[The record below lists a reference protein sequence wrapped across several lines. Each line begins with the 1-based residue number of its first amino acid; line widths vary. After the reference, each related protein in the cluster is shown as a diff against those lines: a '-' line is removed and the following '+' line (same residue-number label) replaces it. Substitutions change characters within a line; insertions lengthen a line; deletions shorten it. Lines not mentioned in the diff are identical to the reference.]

1 MTLNPPGRLNVL
13 NSDPWRPTFIKFH
26 STTKCCHFAV
36 FLQVAMVLAV
46 FNKAWSGYLHLLS
59 KYPLRTQC
67 VSTALIMSTGD
78 IIAQKIVERQ
88 PNYSPSRT
96 LKFGMIGMCFVGP
109 TFHCWY
115 NFIDRLYTG
124 TKLIRTVK
132 MVASDQLIMAPCMVF
147 SIIGLVGL
155 TKNWSIEEAK
165 TGLSNNYIQAMLMN
179 IRVWPPVQF
188 INFTFVPL
196 HLRVLVVNFVALFWN
211 TYLSYK
217 ARCKAS
223 HIVLSMAPPL
233 SKMALVNRLWS
244 GYNRLLVK
252 YPYRTQGVSTAVI
265 MGCGDIIAQT
275 LIERRSEW
283 DFART
288 AKFGSIGLL
297 FVGPALHTWYS
308 FVDKLYRGK
317 GVVRTLKMVATDQL
331 VMAPSMIFCI
341 IGLVGFTRHWDA
353 KEAREALSTSYLSA
367 VLTNYKIWPATQFI
381 NFIFVPLHLRLF
393 VVNFVAL
400 FWNSYL
406 SYVTRSQAKGQTA
419 VASSMH

>member
-1 MTLNPPGRLNVL
+1 
-13 NSDPWRPTFIKFH
+13 
-26 STTKCCHFAV
+26 
-36 FLQVAMVLAV
+36 MVLAV

-179 IRVWPPVQF
+179 IRVGPTSPASCHYNESPASMSIILASRSRGLF
-188 INFTFVPL
+188 IVVAANFAVGGGRAEDTRYRSAEL
-196 HLRVLVVNFVALFWN
+196 GCADCSY
-211 TYLSYK
+211 TYTGANY
-217 ARCKAS
+217 
-223 HIVLSMAPPL
+223 
-233 SKMALVNRLWS
+233 
-244 GYNRLLVK
+244 
-252 YPYRTQGVSTAVI
+252 
-265 MGCGDIIAQT
+265 
-275 LIERRSEW
+275 RRS
-283 DFART
+283 ACV
-288 AKFGSIGLL
+288 S
-297 FVGPALHTWYS
+297 S
-308 FVDKLYRGK
+308 
-317 GVVRTLKMVATDQL
+317 
-331 VMAPSMIFCI
+331 
-341 IGLVGFTRHWDA
+341 
-353 KEAREALSTSYLSA
+353 
-367 VLTNYKIWPATQFI
+367 
-381 NFIFVPLHLRLF
+381 
-393 VVNFVAL
+393 
-400 FWNSYL
+400 
-406 SYVTRSQAKGQTA
+406 
-419 VASSMH
+419 VASFRICVPHLWLTCVPDFRHLSGGVYDRYF